1 MNEKII
7 YSNNNYQVFED
18 GFVAID
24 NNVIDYPKDVI
35 RELANELSAQ
45 EDECINLR
53 NGYEAICKSFN
64 AIRTEN
70 NKNRHA
76 LERIKKIAQE
86 CMYIDDREAIADILN
101 IFDELEKEEENG

>member
-7 YSNNNYQVFED
+7 YQNTMFQVFED

-76 LERIKKIAQE
+76 LQKIKDIATRVK
-86 CMYIDDREAIADILN
+86 YIDDREAIADILN
-101 IFDELEKEEENG
+101 IFDEVENEQ